1 MRGMNNMSMS
11 PEEQEDRRATQKVL
25 TDFGRATESLVRISG
40 GFKNLEATRKDIQK
54 TVSASGMGIS
64 AGSVLKQ
71 TVSEIVETRSG
82 LIGGIRRLREETVNY
97 NQRMMELQSRIIDPS
112 SDTTL
117 QGLTQK
123 RAELGGSDPSSITN
137 KVIGDS
143 ISGLDEQIAARQQE
157 IAAANE
163 SAQMEMGA
171 AQAGGGAAMAHP
183 AAMVA
188 VAVVAA
194 LKKVFDEFMGPG
206 IELSKSLKSA
216 GMPKLVN
223 AFNIAAEP
231 LVQVMDLV
239 GEMFVPVFLPMMTKI
254 SEAVVNKL
262 PEIQK
267 VVDDMIAEGTF
278 DKIADSAV
286 RSIEY
291 LPEMLKIWVDFAGLN
306 WSLMLDNMVIWMPAI
321 IDGLN
326 AVNSSLTIL
335 TAIQREVAK
344 IIDQIRR
351 VGELPSF
358 DIDKLRDD
366 LRNPFKVFEE
376 PYVQIKYGVKE
387 ERK

>member
-1 MRGMNNMSMS
+1 MSMS

-25 TDFGRATESLVRISG
+25 SDFGRATESLVRISG

-54 TVSASGMGIS
+54 TVSASGIGIP

-71 TVSEIVETRSG
+71 TLSEIVETRSG
-82 LIGGIRRLREETVNY
+82 LIGGIRRLREETLNY
-97 NQRMMELQSRIIDPS
+97 NQRMMELQTRIIDPS
-112 SDTTL
+112 SDIPLQTL
-117 QGLTQK
+117 AQK

-137 KVIGDS
+137 KVIRDS

-163 SAQMEMGA
+163 STQMEMGA

-183 AAMVA
+183 AAMIA
-188 VAVVAA
+188 IAVVAA

-239 GEMFVPVFLPMMTKI
+239 GQMFVPVFLPMMTKI
-254 SEAVVNKL
+254 SEAVVKKL

-267 VVDDMIAEGTF
+267 VVDDLIAEGTF

-286 RSIEY
+286 SLVEY
-291 LPEMLKIWVDFAGLN
+291 LPEMLKIWVEFAGLN
-306 WSLMLDNMVIWMPAI
+306 WSLMLDNMRIWMPAI
-321 IDGLN
+321 IEGLDM
-326 AVNSSLTIL
+326 VNDSLRIL
-335 TAIQREVAK
+335 TAVQRGVAG

-351 VGELPSF
+351 VGELPSYNI

-366 LRNPFKVFEE
+366 LRNPFKTLNE
-376 PYVQIKYGVKE
+376 PTVNIKYGTREVYK
-387 ERK
+387 